1 MSKNRAKSS
10 QIQKIRERTQKDMD
24 EIGVMPRF
32 GYFSIPCNNTIGDG
46 FYSQEKKYNHK
57 VVDRRVITERRGI
70 YASGTKT
77 GKGPDAYFQL
87 MDTTDE
93 KTQERL
99 KEGQRKD
106 YNDLMFKVHKR
117 KEGKFVTPFKP
128 PGAQKYKDQFDQH
141 PFKRNYPLTKEKP
154 KRYKI
159 IDHKVITERRGIYTQ
174 PSKKGLYNT
183 PNVLFSFTPFGY
195 DKNEKFDF
203 SFFKKKPKRPQT
215 SIPSQTAYRKAF
227 FPASIKKNECFSSIR
242 ETYGYD
248 DKYYNKLKEKSN
260 RQRKSPNQR
269 YHKNLPS
276 NAAKH
281 MRPFTPASL
290 SKQGR
295 DGLFN
300 KDIWNCPSVPE
311 KVVIVNQREKKEYEA
326 AHRKEPFKYN
336 KTQQQTK
343 PTPSVISNKLNM
355 KKDFPTVYKS

>member
-1 MSKNRAKSS
+1 
-10 QIQKIRERTQKDMD
+10 
-24 EIGVMPRF
+24 
-32 GYFSIPCNNTIGDG
+32 
-46 FYSQEKKYNHK
+46 
-57 VVDRRVITERRGI
+57 
-70 YASGTKT
+70 
-77 GKGPDAYFQL
+77 

-117 KEGKFVTPFKP
+117 KEREVVIPFKP
-128 PGAQKYKDQFDQH
+128 PGAQKYKDEFDKH

-154 KRYKI
+154 RRYKI

-203 SFFKKKPKRPQT
+203 SFFKNKPKRPQT
-215 SIPSQTAYRKAF
+215 SMPSQAAYRKAF

-269 YHKNLPS
+269 YHSNLPS

-290 SKQGR
+290 TKEGR

-355 KKDFPTVYKS
+355 KKDFPTIYKS